1 MPSKQTFAAF
11 CFGAITA
18 VAALFLL
25 SAQYSDYRRSAEMKQ
40 EIQRLAPLQ
49 EQLAAELADGGIKSS
64 LQTVRQDYPSVQ
76 SVSRD
81 GWILLRT
88 PRFGQEAKA
97 SAGRCITT
105 IRTRQSTARCSV
117 FERGFQQND
126 WRGIAKEQAALNAPK
141 AACTFQPIM
150 KGNHYDRHHTHN
162 CTPQPFIG
170 IGSHAH
176 RLCQPYLRRYLGYSR
191 RSQ

>member
-1 MPSKQTFAAF
+1 MLSKQTFAAF

-88 PRFGQEAKA
+88 PRFGQEAVLISQAEGQSIRWEVHYNDTDKA
-97 SAGRCITT
+97 INGK
-105 IRTRQSTARCSV
+105 V
-117 FERGFQQND
+117 
-126 WRGIAKEQAALNAPK
+126 
-141 AACTFQPIM
+141 
-150 KGNHYDRHHTHN
+150 
-162 CTPQPFIG
+162 
-170 IGSHAH
+170 
-176 RLCQPYLRRYLGYSR
+176 LCF
-191 RSQ
+191 